1 MGLLN
6 RFLNNFLRNAI
17 AIVLLVGL
25 CAAPAHA
32 QNKVAGGATALPSDS
47 DINLVVA
54 QADAVMD
61 QYRAAV
67 AQEETVLGKAGADA
81 VSRDKQLVGS
91 WNFTLKGFQARPQTF
106 NSELG
111 LEFVLMLEDAA
122 RNTALCSAASAQ
134 NSAGAELAKSCG
146 DASTHL
152 HAVSQNVSALYRQ
165 YLEAVQERVA
175 KACP

>member
-1 MGLLN
+1 MLL
-6 RFLNNFLRNAI
+6 RNNFVKNAI
-17 AIVLLVGL
+17 AIALLMGL
-25 CAAPAHA
+25 CAVAGHA
-32 QNKVAGGATALPSDS
+32 QNKATGGGTALPSDS

-61 QYRAAV
+61 QFRAVA

-91 WNFTLKGFQARPQTF
+91 WNFTLKGLQVRPQTF

-122 RNTALCSAASAQ
+122 RNTALCSAAAAQ

-152 HAVSQNVSALYRQ
+152 HAVSQKVSALYRQ